1 MGKLCERPGCSEI
14 AALAYG
20 MRTEDLI
27 FWIDVLGGDSTAETG
42 VLCQRHADS
51 MTVPRG
57 WTLDD
62 LRDPDLHLFRPP
74 ERPDG
79 PATRRNRTRR
89 RASDETGQLSLGD
102 LGDADHLD
110 DPGALEHD
118 GSDDTTEA
126 PPVEAPPTGVR
137 PTDDLGQDPA
147 DRNAA
152 DQDAADQDAADQGPC
167 RPGACGTFRR
177 AGLETG
183 VRRRRRPRRSVGGK
197 KPTALAGVSRRA
209 QLTVEIV
216 RSLTAEAAPHELFV
230 HVDDLADYPAWMPLI
245 HEVERL
251 GSDGDGGA
259 PAWMVELRAQVGPFA
274 RSKRLRM
281 ERTRIEENRVAVF
294 ERREADRRD
303 HSEWILRADLEVDES
318 GRTVLTM
325 TMSYDGALWAG
336 PILERVLDDQVRRG
350 RDRLLALVS

>member
-1 MGKLCERPGCSEI
+1 MPAKKIRVHELAKELGMTNKEVLDLAGSCGCCRQGTLVVSPGSV
-14 AALAYG
+14 
-20 MRTEDLI
+20 R
-27 FWIDVLGGDSTAETG
+27 
-42 VLCQRHADS
+42 RHA
-51 MTVPRG
+51 
-57 WTLDD
+57 
-62 LRDPDLHLFRPP
+62 
-74 ERPDG
+74 
-79 PATRRNRTRR
+79 
-89 RASDETGQLSLGD
+89 AS
-102 LGDADHLD
+102 
-110 DPGALEHD
+110 
-118 GSDDTTEA
+118 
-126 PPVEAPPTGVR
+126 
-137 PTDDLGQDPA
+137 
-147 DRNAA
+147 
-152 DQDAADQDAADQGPC
+152 
-167 RPGACGTFRR
+167 
-177 AGLETG
+177 
-183 VRRRRRPRRSVGGK
+183 
-197 KPTALAGVSRRA
+197 SRRA

-216 RSLTAEAAPHELFV
+216 RSLTADAAPHELFA

-245 HEVERL
+245 HDVERL

-303 HSEWILRADLEVDES
+303 HSEWILRADLEVDGS